1 MRESRVEARQ
11 MARGVSL
18 SDAIGYALAFSMGV
32 GLLRAIHE
40 PEDRN
45 SNDR

>member
-1 MRESRVEARQ
+1 MRKSRVEARS
-11 MARGVSL
+11 MISGVSR
-18 SDAIGYALAFSMGV
+18 SDAIGYALPFFMGV

-45 SNDR
+45 SNDC